1 MRTKKQE
8 VEVVQHGTVLHTR
21 PTRSEFQQNLRALER
36 VTYSAMEGEA
46 FLTLAA
52 QNFAGNDPIKL
63 DGMNYYIQAYRLA
76 FGHMLGNLVDE
87 L

>member
-1 MRTKKQE
+1 MRTKNQ
-8 VEVVQHGTVLHTR
+8 VEVVRNDVVLHTR
-21 PTRSEFQQNLRALER
+21 PSRSEFQQNLRNLER

-52 QNFAGNDPIKL
+52 QNFAGNDPVKQ
-63 DGMNYYIQAYRLA
+63 DGMQYYIQAYRLA